1 MKEDGKMLRTSF
13 NTNVYTREADCEIQF
28 GTIKRP
34 THGNTSW
41 DMAKGEICAQRWI
54 DLSQR
59 DYGVA
64 LINDSKY
71 GHNIS
76 ETKIDLNLLRSPDI
90 QIQMLIG
97 ESMNLLI
104 AYSHTEETILKEMLF
119 MKLMKLMLQ
128 YK

>member
-1 MKEDGKMLRTSF
+1 MSM
-13 NTNVYTREADCEIQF
+13 
-28 GTIKRP
+28 
-34 THGNTSW
+34 GNTSW

-71 GHNIS
+71 GHNVS
-76 ETKIDLNLLRSPDI
+76 ETKIDLNLLRSPGYPDPNADR
-90 QIQMLIG
+90 G

-104 AYSHTEETILKEMLF
+104 VYCHTEETILKEMLF
-119 MKLMKLMLQ
+119 MSLW
-128 YK
+128 